1 MKVLN
6 TSILRIDYDPWLS
19 SFNIDCKSDCK
30 KVSNKLNKRA
40 HQNESTVNPLKKFEA
55 IKIIQALIT
64 NKNKPKV
71 ISVAGSVKNINKGLK
86 KAFNKPITNATHI
99 A

>member
-1 MKVLN
+1 MSIRLN
-6 TSILRIDYDPWLS
+6 
-19 SFNIDCKSDCK
+19 N
-30 KVSNKLNKRA
+30 NA
-40 HQNESTVNPLKKFEA
+40 HQKEVTVKPPKNFAA
-55 IKIIQALIT
+55 IKMIQALIT